1 MLYAGVDLHKK
12 SITLC
17 VLNQERKLICRR
29 RLLCQNT
36 DGIRKFFG
44 ELDTFRVVV
53 EATASYEWF
62 VEIVEPMADEVV
74 LAHPKKLRV
83 IAESTRKSDKLD
95 AMVLAQFLALD
106 MIPRAYRP
114 TPRQRQ
120 HRVLVRHRN
129 YLQRRITS
137 VKNKLHRILAN
148 YNADRKDLFT
158 QEGRKYLDTVRV
170 SNADRF
176 AVDQLT
182 IELDL
187 YRLQLTHADRTLVE
201 FARSAPIAEKEARE
215 ILDSI
220 PQVGTVTIDVVLSE
234 LGNPRRFRS
243 QKKAVAYAGLAPGQ
257 RESAGKRKDLHIE
270 KNGSRLLRWALIEAA
285 WRLVGKTARWKAVY
299 DRLQPRVGKKR
310 AIVAVARRLL
320 CVMLSLLNNG
330 QRYRHGLAM
339 G

>member
-1 MLYAGVDLHKK
+1 MLYVGVDLHKK

-29 RLLCQNT
+29 RLLCRNT
-36 DGIRKFFG
+36 EGIRKFFG

-95 AMVLAQFLALD
+95 ATVLAQFLALD

-148 YNADRKDLFT
+148 DNADRPDLFT
-158 QEGRKYLDTVRV
+158 QAGRKYLDSVRV

-187 YRLQLTHADRTLVE
+187 YRLQLTHADRTLAE

-320 CVMLSLLNNG
+320 CVMISLLNNG

>member
-1 MLYAGVDLHKK
+1 MLYVGVDLHKK

-29 RLLCQNT
+29 RLFCQNT

-95 AMVLAQFLALD
+95 ATVLAQFLALD

-120 HRVLVRHRN
+120 HRTLVRHRN

-158 QEGRKYLDTVRV
+158 QAGRKYLDSVRV

-187 YRLQLTHADRTLVE
+187 YRLQLAHADRTLAE
-201 FARSAPIAEKEARE
+201 FARSAPIAEKEARA

-270 KNGSRLLRWALIEAA
+270 KNGSRLLRWVLIEAA

-320 CVMLSLLNNG
+320 CVMISLLNNG
-330 QRYRHGLAM
+330 QRYRHGLVM

>member
-1 MLYAGVDLHKK
+1 MLYVGVDLHKK

-29 RLLCQNT
+29 RLLCRNT
-36 DGIRKFFG
+36 EGIRKFFG

-95 AMVLAQFLALD
+95 ATVLAQFLALD

-148 YNADRKDLFT
+148 DNADRPDLFT
-158 QEGRKYLDTVRV
+158 QAGRKYLDSVRV

-187 YRLQLTHADRTLVE
+187 YRLQLTHADRTLAE
-201 FARSAPIAEKEARE
+201 FARSAPIAEQEARE

-320 CVMLSLLNNG
+320 CVMISLLNNG

>member
-1 MLYAGVDLHKK
+1 MLYVGVDLHKK

-95 AMVLAQFLALD
+95 ATVLAQFLALD

-158 QEGRKYLDTVRV
+158 QAGRKYLDSVRV

-187 YRLQLTHADRTLVE
+187 YRLQLTHADRTLAE
-201 FARSAPIAEKEARE
+201 FARSAPIAEKEARA

-270 KNGSRLLRWALIEAA
+270 KNGSRLLRWVLIEAA

-320 CVMLSLLNNG
+320 CVMISLLNNG
-330 QRYRHGLAM
+330 QRYRHGLVM

>member
-1 MLYAGVDLHKK
+1 MLYVGVDLHKK

-29 RLLCQNT
+29 RLFCQNT

-95 AMVLAQFLALD
+95 ATVLAQFLALD

-120 HRVLVRHRN
+120 HRALVRHRN

-148 YNADRKDLFT
+148 YNADRQDLFT
-158 QEGRKYLDTVRV
+158 QEGRKYLDTVRA
-170 SNADRF
+170 SDADRF
-176 AVDQLT
+176 AV
-182 IELDL
+182 E
-187 YRLQLTHADRTLVE
+187 
-201 FARSAPIAEKEARE
+201 
-215 ILDSI
+215 
-220 PQVGTVTIDVVLSE
+220 
-234 LGNPRRFRS
+234 
-243 QKKAVAYAGLAPGQ
+243 
-257 RESAGKRKDLHIE
+257 
-270 KNGSRLLRWALIEAA
+270 
-285 WRLVGKTARWKAVY
+285 
-299 DRLQPRVGKKR
+299 
-310 AIVAVARRLL
+310 
-320 CVMLSLLNNG
+320 
-330 QRYRHGLAM
+330 
-339 G
+339 